1 MRLAKL
7 FPAPAFAVLI
17 SPRLA
22 VAQSVFPVRVGEVL
36 MWSEYLGM
44 VAIGWGVGVAVW
56 LVSGQPAITCLF
68 VDLPRAWKLRREHVL
83 TSSLPI
89 YKYLLGGA
97 LLLVLG
103 AILVDQ
109 LWGFWTSAFTV
120 GLLAGVI
127 VGAGH
132 SVVNVQK
139 RGGPVDF
146 LEANQRYLNEDE
158 VPLFTE
164 YDGA

>member
-1 MRLAKL
+1 MRLARL
-7 FPAPAFAVLI
+7 FPAPAFPALI
-17 SPRLA
+17 LPRLA

-36 MWSEYLGM
+36 MWSEYVGM
-44 VAIGWGVGVAVW
+44 LAVGWGVGVTVW
-56 LVSGQPAITCLF
+56 LVSGRPAITCLF

-89 YKYLLGGA
+89 CKYLLGGA
-97 LLLVLG
+97 LLLMLG

-109 LWGFWTSAFTV
+109 LWGFWTPAFNI
-120 GLLAGVI
+120 GLLTGVI

-132 SVVNVQK
+132 SVVNVRK
-139 RGGPVDF
+139 LGGPVDF
-146 LEANQRYLNEDE
+146 LEANQRYLNENE

>member
-7 FPAPAFAVLI
+7 FPAPAFAALI
-17 SPRLA
+17 VPRLA
-22 VAQSVFPVRVGEVL
+22 VAQSVFSVRVGDLLV
-36 MWSEYLGM
+36 WSEYFGM
-44 VAIGWGVGVAVW
+44 LAIGWGVGVTVW
-56 LVSGQPAITCLF
+56 LVSGQPAVSCLF
-68 VDLPRAWKLRREHVL
+68 VDLPRAWTLRRKNCL

-89 YKYLLGGA
+89 YKYLLAGA

-103 AILVDQ
+103 AILIDQ
-109 LWGFWTSAFTV
+109 LWGFWTPAFNV
-120 GLLAGVI
+120 GLLTGVI

-132 SVVNVQK
+132 SVMNI
-139 RGGPVDF
+139 RTLGSPIDF
-146 LEANQRYLNEDE
+146 LEANQRYLNENE